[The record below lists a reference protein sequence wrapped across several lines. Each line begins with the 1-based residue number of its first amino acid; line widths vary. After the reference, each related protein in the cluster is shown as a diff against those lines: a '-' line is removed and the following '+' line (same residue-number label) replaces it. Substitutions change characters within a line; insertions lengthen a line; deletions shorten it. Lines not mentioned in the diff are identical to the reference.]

1 MKTTRTRQRTLTA
14 AAATAAVVLVSG
26 FAPAE
31 PPADTAPGVVVEE
44 LEPHIEPSPEP
55 TEAPTPEPEPV
66 EEDDAAEDEQ
76 QPQPDPAEDAE
87 QEPADEDDQGTGEGA
102 QDSGSSAENPTD
114 EPEAPVDPDGGKEG
128 PEPGPVVIVLP
139 TVARAGEQSWLV
151 PAVDGITWT
160 INTQPV
166 AELARAGQVAIV
178 TAADGADA
186 YLVDI
191 AALPAGHAVV
201 VATAMDGH
209 LIATSDGQQTTTSQV
224 VLDTRQPVELTEPAP
239 DSGGRFVVPDVPG
252 LVVRDHAGA
261 LLVPG
266 EHSAADHGEIAG
278 EQVTVTL
285 TVEAAGGYRL
295 ENQGV
300 PVEAQPGA
308 GGVWTTVLTLT
319 VEPPADDEPEP
330 APSMGAPA
338 PRDREAPDQPAETPA
353 AEDDEPER
361 ATFVPPA
368 IAASLDPLTH
378 RPAEPEPEADT
389 GDETGEVVEE
399 AKELSQTGPRRLD
412 IISLLGVSSLLA
424 AWVMVRARRDELM

>member
-1 MKTTRTRQRTLTA
+1 MNTTRSRQRTLV
-14 AAATAAVVLVSG
+14 AATAAVVLVSG
-26 FAPAE
+26 FAPADPPDVAVAQPGHDVEPATSDSSPVDDGQQPGLAGE
-31 PPADTAPGVVVEE
+31 PPAEPDAPDTDGRDSDT
-44 LEPHIEPSPEP
+44 EPDTDP
-55 TEAPTPEPEPV
+55 
-66 EEDDAAEDEQ
+66 DDAGDTGSEPDTDDAGDTDL
-76 QPQPDPAEDAE
+76 PDSPDADDPA
-87 QEPADEDDQGTGEGA
+87 T
-102 QDSGSSAENPTD
+102 
-114 EPEAPVDPDGGKEG
+114 
-128 PEPGPVVIVLP
+128 EPGTVVIVLP
-139 TVARAGEQSWLV
+139 DLTPAGEQSWFV
-151 PAVDGITWT
+151 PRIDGIAWT
-160 INTQPV
+160 VNTHPIHTLTQ
-166 AELARAGQVAIV
+166 ATDLGW
-178 TAADGADA
+178 
-186 YLVDI
+186 LVD
-191 AALPAGHAVV
+191 AATLGHAVV
-201 VATAMDGH
+201 VATALDGH
-209 LIATSDGQQTTTSQV
+209 LIATGDGQQTTTSQV

-239 DSGGRFVVPDVPG
+239 ASGGRFVVPDVPG
-252 LVVRDHAGA
+252 LVMRDHAGA

-278 EQVTVTL
+278 DQVTVTL

-308 GGVWTTVLTLT
+308 GGVWTTVLTIA

-378 RPAEPEPEADT
+378 RTGEREPEADT

-399 AKELSQTGPRRLD
+399 AEELSQTGPQRLD